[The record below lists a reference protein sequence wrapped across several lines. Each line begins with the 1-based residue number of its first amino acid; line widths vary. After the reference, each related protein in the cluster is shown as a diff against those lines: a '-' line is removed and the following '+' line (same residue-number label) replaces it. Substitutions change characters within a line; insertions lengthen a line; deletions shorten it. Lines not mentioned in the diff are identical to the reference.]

1 MLEKGPAFQ
10 KTPVRYY
17 RLCTP
22 QLPCTVA
29 AGLKITMRMKYR
41 IIFPLAI
48 LCAAC
53 LLNCKTAAPATR
65 ETEQAARDNSRNSLD
80 WPGSYFG
87 VLPCGDC
94 PGIETTITL
103 RKDLTCSFKRKYLG
117 KTDLIVESSGSFSWD
132 TNGGIIMISEPGISP
147 GQERYLV
154 GENQLIK
161 LDMQGNRITG
171 DLAGQ
176 YILGKVN
183 TDILEKYWKLTELNG
198 KPVTAG
204 PEVKKEPHILFRLKG
219 SRVTGNGGCNSFS
232 GTYELKN
239 NNRITLSKLI
249 TTLMA
254 CPDMDSESMF
264 LKALQM
270 ADTYD
275 VRGDTLILNKARMAS
290 LARFRAVYMK

>member
-1 MLEKGPAFQ
+1 
-10 KTPVRYY
+10 
-17 RLCTP
+17 
-22 QLPCTVA
+22 
-29 AGLKITMRMKYR
+29 MKYR
-41 IIFPLAI
+41 IFFLLAI
-48 LCAAC
+48 LCITGFP
-53 LLNCKTAAPATR
+53 NCKTPAPATR
-65 ETEQAARDNSRNSLD
+65 ETEQAAGDNSRNSLD

-94 PGIETTITL
+94 AGIETTITI

-117 KTDLIVESSGSFSWD
+117 KTDLIVESSGTFSWNTD
-132 TNGGIIMISEPGISP
+132 GGIIVISEPGIST

-183 TDILEKYWKLTELNG
+183 TGILEKYWKLTELNG
-198 KPVTAG
+198 KAVPAG
-204 PEVKKEPHILFRLKG
+204 PAFNKEPHVMFKLKG

-249 TTLMA
+249 STLMA
-254 CPDMDSESMF
+254 CPDMDTESLF

-275 VRGDTLILNKARMAS
+275 VRGDTLILIKARMAP